1 MPELTALQ
9 GRTETINI
17 VRRIGV
23 QWAMVGTTLL
33 DDKDGTIIPA
43 IAQQH
48 GNNADRINMDI
59 LGRWIRGEGIPD
71 HSWRG
76 LLGALRVHCGEALAQ
91 SVQEVLTEQGKSYS
105 HSCLTGRTSL
115 FFRAYNWPGQLP
127 PITIVYTITIY
138 PPTFMLGWQERGGG
152 GQKNGSDQFSTRE
165 APTF

>member
-23 QWAMVGTTLL
+23 QWTMVGTTLL

-43 IAQQH
+43 IADQH

-76 LLGALRVHCGEALAQ
+76 LLGVLRVHCGEALAQ
-91 SVQEVLTEQGKSYS
+91 SVEEILIEQGKSYS
-105 HSCLTGRTSL
+105 PLVLDQFVYPGLQLAGPTSTNY
-115 FFRAYNWPGQLP
+115 RSLP
-127 PITIVYTITIY
+127 SKH
-138 PPTFMLGWQERGGG
+138 PPTFMLGWQKRAREGGG
-152 GQKNGSDQFSTRE
+152 GGIKW
-165 APTF
+165 

>member
-23 QWAMVGTTLL
+23 QWTMVGTTLL

-43 IAQQH
+43 IADQH

-59 LGRWIRGEGIPD
+59 LGRWIRGEGILD

-76 LLGALRVHCGEALAQ
+76 LLGVLRVHCGEALAQ
-91 SVQEVLTEQGKSYS
+91 SVEEVLIEQGKSYS
-105 HSCLTGRTSL
+105 HSYLTAFFFLGLQLAGSTSTNYHNL
-115 FFRAYNWPGQLP
+115 NRHNTRLLSCKDGKKE
-127 PITIVYTITIY
+127 V
-138 PPTFMLGWQERGGG
+138 GGG
-152 GQKNGSDQFSTRE
+152 GRKTVVTDFLPEECPHSK
-165 APTF
+165 

>member
-23 QWAMVGTTLL
+23 QWTMVGTTLL

-43 IAQQH
+43 IADQH

-59 LGRWIRGEGIPD
+59 LGRWIRGEGILD

-76 LLGALRVHCGEALAQ
+76 LLGVLRVHCGEALAQ
-91 SVQEVLTEQGKSYS
+91 SVEEVLIKQGKSYS
-105 HSCLTGRTSL
+105 HSYLTGRTSL
-115 FFRAYNWPGQLP
+115 FFPGLQLAGP
-127 PITIVYTITIY
+127 TSTNYHTSQS
-138 PPTFMLGWQERGGG
+138 PPTLMLG
-152 GQKNGSDQFSTRE
+152 
-165 APTF
+165 